1 MRPNASP
8 ISPVCLSVAD
18 TCARLGVGRS
28 TIYELIASGEL
39 RTLKIGRR
47 TLITVES
54 QDALVARRLAKE
66 AA

>member
-1 MRPNASP
+1 MQPNASQV
-8 ISPVCLSVAD
+8 SPLCLSVRD
-18 TCARLGVGRS
+18 TGARLGISRS
-28 TIYELIASGEL
+28 MIYELLAQGEL
-39 RTLKIGRR
+39 RALKIGRR

>member
-1 MRPNASP
+1 
-8 ISPVCLSVAD
+8 
-18 TCARLGVGRS
+18 LGVGRS